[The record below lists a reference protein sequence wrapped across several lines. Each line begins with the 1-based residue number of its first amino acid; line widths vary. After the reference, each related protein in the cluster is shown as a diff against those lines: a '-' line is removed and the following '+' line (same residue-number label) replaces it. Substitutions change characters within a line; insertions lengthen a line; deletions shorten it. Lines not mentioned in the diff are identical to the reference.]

1 MKETI
6 YTIPINEAY
15 ETDCECPLC
24 HLEKQLEK
32 EAVEY
37 SLGPAMMEPDFRV
50 NSNEKGFCSRHYNA
64 MFRSEK
70 KLPLALVLDTHLEE
84 IRKKLEGF
92 SSISAELQSEK
103 KGFFKKSNTED
114 IINPLKDFSH
124 SLQKNCII
132 CEKVTHTMERYIDT
146 LLYMWAKDSEFK
158 EKFENSK
165 GVCMKHFDML
175 INRATKE
182 LKNAESR
189 QFIAALIEKEQKELE
204 RIQQDIHKFTL
215 KFDYRNRDMEW
226 GTSKDAPIR
235 TMEKLSGYI
244 DEA

>member
-114 IINPLKDFSH
+114 IINPLMEFSH

-175 INRATKE
+175 IDRATKE
-182 LKNAESR
+182 LKDAESR
-189 QFIAALIEKEQKELE
+189 QFITALIEKEQKELE

-244 DEA
+244 DEV